1 MKGSKVNKEKRRE
14 EMAEAVRKNPCLTDE
29 ELARKFSVS
38 VATIRLDRQT
48 LGIPQMRER
57 VEQAVT
63 TGPSSDGADFQVLDL
78 EPQKKGLALFKTKEF
93 MSDGSGMV
101 SADRLYKAASEFAEL
116 LSGELLVLKGKI
128 ALMKQNKK
136 YIYISFFKGGS
147 EVFRAKFIMEAAKET
162 GEAAY
167 E

>member
-29 ELARKFSVS
+29 ELACKFSVS